1 MTDGILVSAP
11 ISEGTRPVSSLPAK
25 FRLVKS
31 VSRPNSTRMRGSSLC
46 VRSGRSQRAVQ
57 RSLERSVGTA
67 MGASASGS
75 SYFPHIITC
84 RDRAREA
91 LATVVDA
98 RDARVARPRESRV
111 LDPPAHRPDRVARGD
126 RPAGGDLAR
135 EGLKLR
141 RDIRAELVRVQ
152 VLSCGKRGSD
162 KCVGMVDVTRP
173 QRVVVE

>member
-1 MTDGILVSAP
+1 
-11 ISEGTRPVSSLPAK
+11 
-25 FRLVKS
+25 
-31 VSRPNSTRMRGSSLC
+31 
-46 VRSGRSQRAVQ
+46 
-57 RSLERSVGTA
+57 

-126 RPAGGDLAR
+126 LPAGGDLAR
-135 EGLKLR
+135 EGLELR
-141 RDIRAELVRVQ
+141 RDIQAELVRVQ
-152 VLSCGKRGSD
+152 VLLCGKREGD

>member
-1 MTDGILVSAP
+1 MPDDILVSAL
-11 ISEGTRPVSSLPAK
+11 ISEGTRPVSSLVAK

-57 RSLERSVGTA
+57 RSLKRSVGTA

-98 RDARVARPRESRV
+98 RNARVARPRESRV

-126 RPAGGDLAR
+126 PPLGDLAR
-135 EGLKLR
+135 EGLELR

-162 KCVGMVDVTRP
+162 KCVWMVGVTRP